1 MLRVMAAFGVLVFS
15 VSQNL
20 RSSSPAAAT
29 LDLHPHGFP
38 TGKERTRVKAGV
50 FYLSG
55 NRLAVFFNHK
65 RPSSGEES
73 HTFQLLIV
81 DTDGHILAQREI
93 QADPKA
99 VDIVAGPN
107 GGLLLGSVGKLDFFD
122 GDLHL
127 LKSVPLGE
135 SVTGISFS
143 RRLNQLVEMTIDD
156 VSQTRSA
163 HFLDGD
169 TLEEKLS
176 LSYPIKSNPVFGE
189 KQLAYELGGDCF
201 GTTHIV
207 SSQENWSS
215 LSDIPACNLLT
226 FVGNDEIAYVFDQHL
241 YILGRGGK
249 QLLKVRVPAPS
260 TFVSPGLVG
269 ISDDYS
275 LLAISA
281 LKKKAFAKI
290 GSWPYYNEVFVYD
303 LKRQLI
309 VFRYDLQPAGVWSLS
324 LSPDG
329 RQLAVVEESVLEL
342 IPVAGS

>member
-1 MLRVMAAFGVLVFS
+1 
-15 VSQNL
+15 
-20 RSSSPAAAT
+20 
-29 LDLHPHGFP
+29 
-38 TGKERTRVKAGV
+38 V

-55 NRLAVFFNHK
+55 NRLAVFFNYK
-65 RPSSGEES
+65 LPSSGEES
-73 HTFQLLIV
+73 HAFQLLVV

-99 VDIVAGPN
+99 VDLVAGPN
-107 GGLLLGSVGKLDFFD
+107 GGLLLGRVGKLDFFD
-122 GDLHL
+122 ADLHL
-127 LKSVPLGE
+127 LKTVPLAE

-176 LSYPIKSNPVFGE
+176 LSYPIKSTPVFGE
-189 KQLAYELGGDCF
+189 KQLAYELGGNCF
-201 GTTHIV
+201 GITHIV
-207 SSQENWSS
+207 SSQDNWPS

-226 FVGNDEIAYVFDQHL
+226 FVGNDEIAYVFDQQL
-241 YILGRGGK
+241 YILDRGGK
-249 QLLKVRVPAPS
+249 QLLRVRVPVPS
-260 TFVSPGLVG
+260 TFVAPGLVG

-281 LKKKAFAKI
+281 LKKKAFAKM

-303 LKRQLI
+303 LKGQRI

-329 RQLAVVEESVLEL
+329 RQLAVVEESVLKL
-342 IPVAGS
+342 IPVSGS